1 MNANAPHVIVVG
13 SCNRD
18 HVWRVDRFPK
28 EGETRLGHGFST
40 GPGGK
45 GFNQAVA
52 CHRQDAG
59 TVFIGAI
66 GNDALGTS
74 AQEAARGESLT
85 CRWQKLDDQPT
96 ASTAVWVD
104 DTGRNCIVV
113 SPGANAALAADFI
126 RAQRDVFAG
135 ARMLMVQLETGLDAV
150 GAAMELARERGL
162 IRVLNPAPAHP
173 QLTWSLLREADLI
186 TPNETELAQL
196 CGRFL
201 DVDIDA
207 GTLVSMSDATLHVLA
222 RRLLPEGTAVI
233 TLGANGCF
241 VSHDEQHRR
250 NDAASCYRMPA
261 EPAKVVD
268 TTGAGDCFCGALA
281 AAMLRFE
288 GRPFAEMVRHA
299 NRAAALSTERPGAA
313 AAMPRYDEVI
323 ARFG

>member
-1 MNANAPHVIVVG
+1 MNASAPHVIVVG
-13 SCNRD
+13 SYNRD
-18 HVWRVDRFPK
+18 HVSRVDRFPK

-74 AQEAARGESLT
+74 AQEDARGESLT

-126 RAQRDVFAG
+126 RAKRDVFAG
-135 ARMLMVQLETGLDAV
+135 ARMLLVQLETGLDAV
-150 GAAMELARERGL
+150 GAAMELAREQGL